1 MKIIKGTRSQK
12 QGEIIMK
19 LKKWVKWTVGS
30 VAVASGIVWGAYSI
44 TGWVMGNVE
53 SYEQKNAQAE
63 EIEVTGTGFGSE
75 TITVNDDVEVIEIG
89 GYDVDQTW
97 SDDMVQ
103 KLIHWM
109 SHDKV
114 IADQKRGDVDM
125 TTLNIQTMSQIIDE
139 NKDNLEN
146 YDVYRYIM
154 DKWIAGDFS
163 TADDDHNV
171 IWEMQGGEVGQA
183 TGVMDYTE

>member
-1 MKIIKGTRSQK
+1 
-12 QGEIIMK
+12 
-19 LKKWVKWTVGS
+19 
-30 VAVASGIVWGAYSI
+30 
-44 TGWVMGNVE
+44 
-53 SYEQKNAQAE
+53 
-63 EIEVTGTGFGSE
+63 
-75 TITVNDDVEVIEIG
+75 
-89 GYDVDQTW
+89 
-97 SDDMVQ
+97 
-103 KLIHWM
+103 M

-139 NKDNLEN
+139 NQDNLEN
-146 YDVYRYIM
+146 YDVYRYIL